1 MNEEP
6 IDSELDEEVARFRAS
21 RPGGVASVEPSRN
34 LTQRV
39 MDAVAEEALRES
51 VRAHVTEL
59 EPSVDLTRRIMGAVA
74 EEAARERRRA
84 RWLRA
89 AGAAAAAVVVV
100 LAVEMKVESGRP
112 EVDDA
117 GVTQTAN
124 PADEATDWLVAQ
136 QCADGTW
143 SPAQTG
149 GNEAFRPALT
159 ALALMALQRHAPV
172 RHAAAIA
179 RARAALEALQ
189 TEDGAF
195 GREPSSKLYN
205 HSFAAFALLSL
216 EDGQDGEL
224 SPTIQ
229 RAIAFSLRSQNHLGS
244 WDYPPREDGNA
255 ALTVWQLGILMKA
268 RKAGWSDDGGQ
279 LRRGLAWLR
288 RQGNGGFFD
297 YREDFDRHYTPR
309 SGNVTLTAM
318 ATSTLLEAAE
328 VFPELHETA
337 ENAVASL
344 HLACERLAAR
354 AADGHRSGD
363 LYATVVALLSAQQS

>member
-1 MNEEP
+1 MNEET
-6 IDSELDEEVARFRAS
+6 IDSELDEEVARFRAF
-21 RPGGVASVEPSRN
+21 RLGGVASVEPSRN
-34 LTQRV
+34 LAQRV

-59 EPSVDLTRRIMGAVA
+59 EPSIDLTRRILTAVA
-74 EEAARERRRA
+74 DEASRERRCA
-84 RWLRA
+84 RWLRT
-89 AGAAAAAVVVV
+89 AGAAAAAAVVIVSLQV
-100 LAVEMKVESGRP
+100 LKSVPKASTSKP
-112 EVDDA
+112 EA
-117 GVTQTAN
+117 THAFS

-136 QCADGTW
+136 QCPDGTW
-143 SPAQTG
+143 SPTRTG

-159 ALALMALQRHAPV
+159 ALALMALQRHAPE

-179 RARAALEALQ
+179 HAKAALEALQ

-195 GREPSSKLYN
+195 GSELSAKLYN

-216 EDGQDGEL
+216 ENGQSGEL
-224 SPTIQ
+224 SPTLQ

-244 WDYPPREDGNA
+244 WDYPPRENGNA
-255 ALTVWQLGILMKA
+255 ALTVWQLGILLQA

-288 RQGNGGFFD
+288 RQGHDGLFD

-309 SGNVTLTAM
+309 AGNVTLTAM

-328 VFPELHETA
+328 AFPELGETA

-344 HLACERLAAR
+344 NLACERLAAR
-354 AADGHRSGD
+354 AADGHRRGN
-363 LYATVVALLSAQQS
+363 LYATVVALLSAPRS